1 MESEQGGEDAKI
13 RADFHADP
21 FGILAKGLG
30 KGLVIGYG
38 CDVVIGQ
45 QAC

>member
-1 MESEQGGEDAKI
+1 MEGEQGGEDAKI
-13 RADFHADP
+13 RADFDADP
-21 FGILAKGLG
+21 FGILAEGLG

-38 CDVVIGQ
+38 CDVVIAQ